1 MDNSARGAAARIVA
15 QVLEGHSLSGVMA
28 PALADLPAQERGFAQ
43 ELCYGSLRWGPRLQA
58 VTERL
63 LHKPLRDKDRDVLA
77 LLWIGLY
84 QLVYTRV
91 PDFAAVDATVAASRH
106 LKKPWAA
113 GLVNAVLRGFQKRR
127 DDLLAEADEDEVA
140 ATAHPAWWLQIL
152 RSGRSDSWREILAA
166 NNQRPPMTLR
176 VNRLRAS
183 CHDYIKA
190 LAAAGLQARPAP
202 HTDCGIILD
211 KPVDVSQL
219 PGFSEGLVSVQDG
232 AAQLAAL
239 LLASRPGERVLDAC
253 AAPGGKTA
261 HLLEL
266 QPALAEVVAVDNDE
280 TRMARVKE
288 NLVRLGLQARLVVE
302 DAGAVQRWWDGGTFD
317 RVLLDAPCSGSGVIR
332 RHPDIKYLRRPA
344 DISVL
349 ATGQQRLL
357 TALWPLV
364 KRGGTLIY
372 AVCSVL
378 PEENERQMQDFLNRH
393 ENAREEPL
401 DVAWG
406 RSLQHGRVILP
417 GTEGMDGFYYACL
430 KKR

>member
-1 MDNSARGAAARIVA
+1 MDARGAAARIVA
-15 QVLEGHSLSGVMA
+15 QVLEGHSLSRVMA
-28 PALADLPAQERGFAQ
+28 PTLADLPSQERGFAQ

-84 QLVYTRV
+84 QLIYTRV
-91 PDFAAVDATVAASRH
+91 PVFAAVNGTVAACRH
-106 LKKPWAA
+106 LKKPWTA

-127 DDLLAEADEDEVA
+127 DDLLAAVDEDEVA
-140 ATAHPAWWLQIL
+140 ATAHPVWWLQVL
-152 RSGRSDSWREILAA
+152 RSGRGEAWRDIVAA

-183 CHDYIKA
+183 CHDYIKT
-190 LAAAGLQARPAP
+190 LAAAGLQSSPAP
-202 HTDCGIILD
+202 HTDCGISLD
-211 KPVDVSQL
+211 KPVDVAQL
-219 PGFSEGLVSVQDG
+219 PGFSEGWVSVQDG
-232 AAQLAAL
+232 AAQLTAL
-239 LLASRPGERVLDAC
+239 LLAPRPGERVLDAC

-280 TRMARVKE
+280 TRMTRVKE
-288 NLVRLGLQARLVVE
+288 NLTRLGLQARLVVE
-302 DAGAVQRWWDGGTFD
+302 DAGAVQRWWDGCAFD

-332 RHPDIKYLRRPA
+332 RHPDIKYLRRPG

-349 ATGQQRLL
+349 AAEQQRLL

-364 KRGGTLIY
+364 KRGGKLIY
-372 AVCSVL
+372 AVCSIL
-378 PEENERQMQDFLNRH
+378 PKENERQIQDFLDRH
-393 ENAREEPL
+393 EDAGEEPL

-406 RSLQHGRVILP
+406 RPLQHGRVILP
-417 GTEGMDGFYYACL
+417 GTGGMDGFYYACL
-430 KKR
+430 KKH